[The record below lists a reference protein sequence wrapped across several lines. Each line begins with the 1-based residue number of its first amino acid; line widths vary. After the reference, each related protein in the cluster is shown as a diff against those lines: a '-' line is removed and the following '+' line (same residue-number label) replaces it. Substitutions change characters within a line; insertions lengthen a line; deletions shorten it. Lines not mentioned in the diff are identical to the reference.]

1 LAQLSI
7 KQALQQMLDN
17 STWKNRYMQSRVR
30 LEWEAIMGKTIAR
43 HTDEV
48 KLVEHTLVI
57 KTQVAPLKNELM
69 LNKQL
74 IIQKVNEHLGET
86 IIREVIIS

>member
-1 LAQLSI
+1 MAQLSI

-30 LEWEAIMGKTIAR
+30 LEWEAIMGKIIAR

-57 KTQVAPLKNELM
+57 KTQVAPLKNELL

>member
-7 KQALQQMLDN
+7 KEALKQMLNN

-30 LEWEAIMGKTIAR
+30 LEWEEIMGKTIAR
-43 HTDEV
+43 YTEEV

-57 KTQVAPLKNELM
+57 KTRVPALKNELQM
-69 LNKQL
+69 NKKL
-74 IIQKVNEHLGET
+74 IIEKVNEHLGE
-86 IIREVIIS
+86 IVIKEIIIS